1 MKKLITLL
9 LVLVALNSY
18 SQPIV
23 YNNFDSKR
31 AEEVL
36 FETFQHFRD
45 TIQYYVTGDLI
56 SEVLKDIPNYK
67 EKRK

>member
-9 LVLVALNSY
+9 LVLVTLNGY
-18 SQPIV
+18 SQPID

-36 FETFQHFRD
+36 LETFQHFRD
-45 TIQYYVTGDLI
+45 TIQYYVTGVLI
-56 SEVLKDIPNYK
+56 S
-67 EKRK
+67 

>member
-1 MKKLITLL
+1 MKNLITLL
-9 LVLVALNSY
+9 LVSINIY
-18 SQPIV
+18 SQPID

-45 TIQYYVTGDLI
+45 TIQYYVTG
-56 SEVLKDIPNYK
+56 V
-67 EKRK
+67 